1 MFILDVF
8 FDIEKIK
15 NRINELK
22 NIQNYPS
29 FWDNQ
34 KEAIK
39 IIDELNDK
47 EDTINLFNSIN
58 SKFEDF
64 KYLLKILQGSND
76 SEMLSLANELYSKLN
91 NDINLLKTK
100 LLFVSEHDKLNAII
114 DIHSG
119 AGGID
124 SMDWANMLFKMYV
137 KFAEKHRLKTQLI
150 NYQQGEVGIK
160 CATFKII
167 GLYSY
172 GFLKSEKG
180 IHRLIRISPFDANSR
195 RHTSFV
201 SVNVIPE
208 FDENINVTINDNDLK
223 IDTFRSSGA
232 GGQNVN
238 KVSSAVR
245 ITHIPTGIVVSCQVE
260 RSQIMNRKICIK
272 MLKNIIYQKEIEKKQ
287 EKINKII
294 GIKKDIEWG
303 NQIRS
308 YVFCPYNLVKDHRT
322 NFESTK
328 INEIMNGDLDEFI
341 FSFLKNE
348 SKNYN

>member
-1 MFILDVF
+1 
-8 FDIEKIK
+8 
-15 NRINELK
+15 
-22 NIQNYPS
+22 
-29 FWDNQ
+29 
-34 KEAIK
+34 
-39 IIDELNDK
+39 
-47 EDTINLFNSIN
+47 
-58 SKFEDF
+58 
-64 KYLLKILQGSND
+64 
-76 SEMLSLANELYSKLN
+76 MLSLANELYLKLN

-100 LLFVSEHDKLNAII
+100 LLFVSENDKLNAII

-119 AGGID
+119 AGGVD

-137 KFAEKHRLKTQLI
+137 KFAEKHKLKTQLI

-160 CATFKII
+160 CVTFKII

-208 FDENINVTINDNDLK
+208 FDENINVVINDNDLK
-223 IDTFRSSGA
+223 IDAFRSSGA

-260 RSQIMNRKICIK
+260 RSQIMNKKICIK

-322 NFESTK
+322 NFESTR

-348 SKNYN
+348 SKSYN